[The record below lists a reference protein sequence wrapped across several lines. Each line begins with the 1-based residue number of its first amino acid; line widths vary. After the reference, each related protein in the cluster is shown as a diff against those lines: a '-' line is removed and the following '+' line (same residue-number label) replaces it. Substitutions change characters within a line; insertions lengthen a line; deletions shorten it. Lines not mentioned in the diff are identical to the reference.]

1 MYPVFPVSFPGMEAE
16 RKCVFRVLYVV
27 SAVDGLGL
35 PPAVACFR
43 LISCAVIMSFLF
55 SLASGAQE
63 ILYVI

>member
-1 MYPVFPVSFPGMEAE
+1 M
-16 RKCVFRVLYVV
+16 V

-35 PPAVACFR
+35 PPDVACFR
-43 LISCAVIMSFLF
+43 LISCAVIMPFLF

>member
-1 MYPVFPVSFPGMEAE
+1 M
-16 RKCVFRVLYVV
+16 V

-35 PPAVACFR
+35 PTAVACFR
-43 LISCAVIMSFLF
+43 LISYAVIMPFLF